1 MLTLPPSV
9 KIWLATEPVDMR
21 KGFNGLTNIARGEWS
36 KDPYSGHLFVF
47 IGRGRD
53 RIKVL
58 YFDRGGFVLHYKRL
72 ERGRFQ
78 MPAGLDKRKT
88 VTLEAAELT
97 MLLSG
102 IDLNARR
109 LSAWQPSPSAI
120 DNGC

>member
-1 MLTLPPSV
+1 
-9 KIWLATEPVDMR
+9 
-21 KGFNGLTNIARGEWS
+21 
-36 KDPYSGHLFVF
+36 
-47 IGRGRD
+47 
-53 RIKVL
+53 
-58 YFDRGGFVLHYKRL
+58 
-72 ERGRFQ
+72 

-88 VTLEAAELT
+88 VTLEAAKLT